1 MRAQLLLHF
10 IICSL
15 LLLDNLCYF
24 FGLFPLFLT
33 FPVCFASCNCCG
45 FCGKFVREWLKG
57 SEKKNKCTLFATQT
71 TTLLHSNLYFQQ
83 FFFLFKLNKNKA
95 KTNKKPILC
104 NMGNRK
110 NVKTNEFCIS

>member
-10 IICSL
+10 IIYSL

-57 SEKKNKCTLFATQT
+57 SEKKKTNAHCLQRKPQLYCIQICISNK
-71 TTLLHSNLYFQQ
+71 
-83 FFFLFKLNKNKA
+83 FFF
-95 KTNKKPILC
+95 
-104 NMGNRK
+104 
-110 NVKTNEFCIS
+110 V